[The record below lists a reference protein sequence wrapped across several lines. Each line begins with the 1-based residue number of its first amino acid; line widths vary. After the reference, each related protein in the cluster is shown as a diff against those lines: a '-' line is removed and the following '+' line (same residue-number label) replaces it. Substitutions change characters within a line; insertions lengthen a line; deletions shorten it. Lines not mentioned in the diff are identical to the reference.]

1 MRRDHFPTST
11 QRVSSTLS
19 LIVAPFLI
27 FFAFL
32 LLAANMVKQPVKQ
45 LEPSNASVMV
55 EQGIAPDTFSDG
67 LPLPKMMVFD
77 LDYTLWPF
85 WVDTHVS
92 PPLKAKEGGAKSVDR
107 WGESF
112 TFYRDVPGVLHA
124 AKALP
129 TPLLL
134 GTASRTHAPDLANTL
149 LKQLHVQPSNKRAI
163 EYFDHM
169 QIFPGDKK
177 QHFSKIHKASG
188 VPYDQMLFFDDEV
201 RNRNVESLG
210 VVMCLVRDG
219 VTRAEVDRGV
229 REWRRRYGKEVKES

>member
-1 MRRDHFPTST
+1 
-11 QRVSSTLS
+11 
-19 LIVAPFLI
+19 
-27 FFAFL
+27 
-32 LLAANMVKQPVKQ
+32 MVKMPVR
-45 LEPSNASVMV
+45 LEAASTSVVV
-55 EQGIAPDTFSDG
+55 EQGNSPDTFSDG
-67 LPLPKMMVFD
+67 LPLPQMVVFD

-107 WGESF
+107 YASEIPPHDNRHLQQRKWLTRWPRWGESF
-112 TFYRDVPGVLHA
+112 AFYRDVPGVLQA

-149 LKQLHVQPSNKRAI
+149 LKQLHVQPGNKRAI

-177 QHFSKIHKASG
+177 QHFSKIQKASG
-188 VPYDQMLFFDDEV
+188 VPYEEMLFFDDEV

-229 REWRRRYGKEVKES
+229 REWRKRYGREEK

>member
-1 MRRDHFPTST
+1 
-11 QRVSSTLS
+11 
-19 LIVAPFLI
+19 
-27 FFAFL
+27 
-32 LLAANMVKQPVKQ
+32 MVKKPINQ
-45 LEPSNASVMV
+45 LEPSNASVLV

-92 PPLKAKEGGAKSVDR
+92 SPLKAKEGGAKSVDR
-107 WGESF
+107 YASKINLHSPNILTESKIDKVLRLGESF
-112 TFYRDVPGVLHA
+112 AFYREVPGVLHA
-124 AKALP
+124 AKSLP

-169 QIFPGDKK
+169 QVFPGDKK

-188 VPYDQMLFFDDEV
+188 VPYEEMLFFDDEV

-219 VTRAEVDRGV
+219 VSRAEVDRGV
-229 REWRRRYGKEVKES
+229 REWRKRYGRETKES